1 MSITARGMTGGDTG
15 ALGRLPMLAPPL
27 AALLYPFALEG
38 FHTSVARIAEGASI
52 LSWLSAA
59 ASVAVRAPGR
69 VVRCC
74 WGLVVGACWCCWDLW
89 GCVHWRLFFGAYLCL
104 CIV

>member
-1 MSITARGMTGGDTG
+1 MSITACDMTGGDTG

-59 ASVAVRAPGR
+59 ASLALAFAVPLKCSATSTAPTSCSRWWWLSSSSRLAPGSFSP
-69 VVRCC
+69 
-74 WGLVVGACWCCWDLW
+74 GG
-89 GCVHWRLFFGAYLCL
+89 
-104 CIV
+104 

>member
-1 MSITARGMTGGDTG
+1 MSITARDMTGRDTG

-59 ASVAVRAPGR
+59 ASLTLAFAMPLIAGWILAVPDRQ
-69 VVRCC
+69 
-74 WGLVVGACWCCWDLW
+74 
-89 GCVHWRLFFGAYLCL
+89 
-104 CIV
+104 